1 MGPRTRRAVR
11 GLKMKLREREGEGGV
26 ELGSASDVCL
36 KEVGRG
42 EGKRRW
48 GDVKSCKV
56 GVPVAT
62 VVSASPTSSEGSSS
76 LPPKSGSA
84 RDKGKGKGRAEKTK
98 EERSLADMM
107 KDSSPAGDESIT
119 QMVAKVGR
127 WWYTRCYESALLS
140 TSSSSNRD
148 DGSGGANGEGKE
160 RHESIFA
167 DKQLLG
173 ECEKWNASFKLVVAY
188 AQKPVLGR
196 RRTNSV

>member
-1 MGPRTRRAVR
+1 
-11 GLKMKLREREGEGGV
+11 MKLREREGEGGV

-36 KEVGRG
+36 KEMGRG

-62 VVSASPTSSEGSSS
+62 VVSASPTSSGGSSS
-76 LPPKSGSA
+76 LPSKSGSL
-84 RDKGKGKGRAEKTK
+84 RDKGKGKGRAKKTRK

-140 TSSSSNRD
+140 TSSSN
-148 DGSGGANGEGKE
+148 GPGGERRE
-160 RHESIFA
+160 RHESIFT
-167 DKQLLG
+167 DRQLLE